1 MAEELETRKCV
12 WTGKVLNKTELLRF
26 VVLKNGTCLPD
37 FNKKLDGRG
46 FYLSNSKLLLNELMT
61 KKKPLNKILHKDVIM
76 SEDMPQIVENIL
88 SKKALDAINLTRKAG
103 DLVLGFE
110 KVKECIKKDKAAFV
124 VVAIDAGTDGR
135 QKIDEIAAD
144 LEKFVLY
151 DVNTLSKTL
160 NRENTVYLVV
170 KKSQT
175 SAMARL
181 ALMRYQTFLNT

>member
-12 WTGKVLNKTELLRF
+12 WTGKALNKAELLRF
-26 VVLKNGTCLPD
+26 VVLKNGNCLPD

-61 KKKPLNKILHKDVIM
+61 KKKPLNKMLHKDVIM
-76 SEDMPQIVENIL
+76 AEDMPQIVENIL
-88 SKKALDAINLTRKAG
+88 CKKASDALNLTRKAG

-110 KVKECIKKDKAAFV
+110 KVKDCIKKGKAAFLV
-124 VVAIDAGTDGR
+124 IATDAGADGR
-135 QKIDEIAAD
+135 QKINEIAGD
-144 LEKFVLY
+144 LEKFMLY
-151 DVNTLSKTL
+151 DVNTLSKIL

-170 KKSQT
+170 KKSST
-175 SAMARL
+175 SVMARL

>member
-1 MAEELETRKCV
+1 MVEELETRKCV
-12 WTGKVLNKTELLRF
+12 WTGKALNKAELLRF

-46 FYLSNSKLLLNELMT
+46 FYLSNSKLLLNELME

-76 SEDMPQIVENIL
+76 AEDMPQVVENIL
-88 SKKALDAINLTRKAG
+88 CKKALDALNLTRKAG
-103 DLVLGFE
+103 DLVWGFE
-110 KVKECIKKDKAAFV
+110 KVKECIKKGKAAFLI
-124 VVAIDAGTDGR
+124 VATDAGTDGR
-135 QKIDEIAAD
+135 QKIDEIATD
-144 LEKFVLY
+144 MEKFTLY

-160 NRENTVYLVV
+160 NKENTVYLVV
-170 KKSQT
+170 KKSPI